1 MFLAL
6 KEIKHEKMRYGLIVF
21 MIFLIAYMILATW
34 GLAYGLARENTVAL
48 EGWQTKSVVLNK
60 NANLFMNSSILTKD
74 DLKKIDLTDKE
85 AVVGELQ
92 VVAKKK
98 GKTGINAQYMG
109 VKKGEFIYKDQD
121 VIAGRRAKSKYEVT
135 ADSSFKDKGYKLGD
149 KVTLNGSDH
158 KYTIVGFVK
167 DAKINIEPIMCGF
180 LPAWKELKNV
190 APGIEASGII
200 SQRKLSVKGKNFKAY
215 GIKEF
220 TEKLPGHSEQ
230 NLTFELMIAFMFI
243 ISLAIVAVFL
253 YILTIQKLPNYAV
266 LRAQGVP
273 AKTLIWATV
282 SQSLLL
288 VTSALVLALLAIW
301 GTAAAI
307 PASVPMAFTPG
318 IFVATIGGMLVMG
331 LLGGLNPV
339 RTILKIDPV
348 QAIGG

>member
-6 KEIKHEKMRYGLIVF
+6 KEIKHEKKRYGLIIF

-60 NANLFMNSSILTKD
+60 NANLSMNSSILTKD
-74 DLKKIDLTDKE
+74 DLKKIGLTDKE

-135 ADSSFKDKGYKLGD
+135 ADSRLKDKGYKLGD

-167 DAKINIEPIMCGF
+167 DAKINIEPIMYGF

-200 SQRKLSVKGKNFKAY
+200 SQRKLSVKG
-215 GIKEF
+215 
-220 TEKLPGHSEQ
+220 
-230 NLTFELMIAFMFI
+230 
-243 ISLAIVAVFL
+243 
-253 YILTIQKLPNYAV
+253 
-266 LRAQGVP
+266 
-273 AKTLIWATV
+273 
-282 SQSLLL
+282 
-288 VTSALVLALLAIW
+288 
-301 GTAAAI
+301 
-307 PASVPMAFTPG
+307 
-318 IFVATIGGMLVMG
+318 
-331 LLGGLNPV
+331 
-339 RTILKIDPV
+339 
-348 QAIGG
+348 